1 MKKILLFLI
10 VAGLATGLGSC
21 KKFLE
26 EKPYSFLSPKNFPT
40 NEAEADIALRG
51 IYAIMQGYNEYE
63 EFDFRMFD
71 YLLGALLSENNDILN
86 QTYIP
91 INVNRRE
98 GYFEPPFQGFYVGIN
113 GANTLIE
120 ALGDMDESWVPAK
133 VAEAKAIRAYYYF
146 WLVRMF
152 SDVPLKLTATA
163 DAKLKPERTPV
174 PEIYKQIVADLKEAE
189 DKLPNV
195 ANGDGRITKGACK
208 GILVQVYMSMAGSRR
223 TPEGVNVAGDPSN
236 LALARAKAKEVLE
249 MGIYKL
255 ADDYT
260 QLFKD
265 LGLDVYNP
273 EMIFDVPFTWH
284 GGGDTG
290 ATFPVLFGPEDPDG
304 GDGQTGG
311 GKYGSSSPLVEWL
324 RELEPNDER
333 VPWNIADYYYITQT
347 WIKVPYTDS
356 SEWTIA
362 KYRKLPDGSDEH
374 GFGWATFWYNFPL
387 VRLADIK
394 LLYAEAINEIEGPT
408 AEAYKQVNDIRF
420 RAGLP
425 NLPANLSKAAFK
437 ERIMAERAIEFVG
450 EGQRHFDLVRWGNYK
465 QKMDSRILSP
475 WVLDYG
481 GVDEIF
487 TNAPLPQRELDLNG
501 WSQNK

>member
-51 IYAIMQGYNEYE
+51 IYGIMQGADDYN
-63 EFDFRMFD
+63 FRMFD
-71 YLLGALLSENNDILN
+71 YLLAAMLCENNDVLN

-98 GYFEPPFQGFYVGIN
+98 SYYRPPFQGFYVGIN
-113 GANTLIE
+113 SANTLID
-120 ALGDMDESWVPAK
+120 ALDKMDEPWVTAK

-146 WLVRMF
+146 WLVRIF
-152 SDVPLKLTATA
+152 SDVPLKLTPTT

-174 PEIYKQIVADLKEAE
+174 PEIYKQIVEDLTYAE

-195 ANGDGRITKGACK
+195 ANGDGRITMGGCK
-208 GILVQVYMSMAGSRR
+208 GILIQVYMSMAGSRR
-223 TPEGVNVAGDPSN
+223 TPDGQNVPGDPAN
-236 LALARAKAKEVLE
+236 FVLARDKAKEVLD
-249 MGIYKL
+249 MGIYKIS
-255 ADDYT
+255 DDYS

-273 EMIFDVPFTWH
+273 EMIFDVDFTWH
-284 GGGDTG
+284 GGNDDG
-290 ATFPVLFGPEDPDG
+290 ATFPVLFGPADPSG

-311 GKYGSSSPLVEWL
+311 GKYGSQNPLVEWL
-324 RELEPNDER
+324 RELEPNDKR
-333 VPWNIADYYYITQT
+333 VPWNIADYFYAPQSWT
-347 WIKVPYTDS
+347 KVPYTDS

-362 KYRKLPDGSDEH
+362 VYRKLPEGSDENR
-374 GFGWATFWYNFPL
+374 FGWGTFWYNYPL

-408 AEAYKQVNDIRF
+408 AEAYKQVNDIRN
-420 RAGLP
+420 RAGLG
-425 NLPANLSKAAFK
+425 NLPGGLSKAAFK

-450 EGQRHFDLVRWGNYK
+450 EGQRHFDLVRWGIYK
-465 QKMDSRILSP
+465 QKMDSRKLSP

-487 TNAPLPQRELDLNG
+487 TNAPIPQRELDLNG

>member
-1 MKKILLFLI
+1 MKKILLIFI
-10 VAGLATGLGSC
+10 VCVVSGLGGC
-21 KKFLE
+21 KKFLD

-71 YLLGALLSENNDILN
+71 YLLPALLCENNDIVN

-91 INVNRRE
+91 INGNRRE
-98 GYFEPPFQGFYVGIN
+98 SYFAPPFNAFYVGIN
-113 GANTLIE
+113 GANTLID
-120 ALGDMDESWVPAK
+120 ALGKINEPWVTVK
-133 VAEAKAIRAYYYF
+133 IAEARAIRAYYYF

-152 SDVPLKLTATA
+152 SDVPLKLTPTT

-174 PEIYKQIVADLKEAE
+174 PEIYKQIVEDLKDAE
-189 DKLPNV
+189 DKLPDE

-208 GILVQVYMSMAGSRR
+208 GILTQVYMTMAGSRR
-223 TPEGVNVAGDPSN
+223 TPDGQNVPGDAAN
-236 LALARAKAKEVLE
+236 LALARDKAKEILD
-249 MGIYKL
+249 MGIYNL
-255 ADDYT
+255 ASDYS
-260 QLFKD
+260 QMFKD

-273 EMIFDVPFTWH
+273 EIIFDVPFTWH
-284 GGGDTG
+284 GGGDVG
-290 ATFPVLFGPEDPDG
+290 ATFPVLFGPADPDG

-311 GKYGSSSPLVEWL
+311 GKYGSLHPLVEWL
-324 RELEPNDER
+324 RELEPNDKR
-333 VPWNIADYYYITQT
+333 VAWNIADYYYKTQT
-347 WIKVPYTDS
+347 WTKVPYTDS

-362 KYRKLPDGSDEH
+362 VYRKLPEGSDEKR
-374 GFGWATFWYNFPL
+374 FGWATFWYNFPL

-408 AEAYKQVNDIRF
+408 AEAYKQVNDIRT

-425 NLPANLSKAAFK
+425 NLPMGLSKDDFRK
-437 ERIMAERAIEFVG
+437 RIMAERAIEFVG
-450 EGQRHFDLVRWGNYK
+450 EGNRHFDLIRWGVYK
-465 QKMDSRILSP
+465 QKMDSRKLSP
-475 WVLDYG
+475 WVQDYG

-487 TNAPLPQRELDLNG
+487 TNCPLPQREMDLNG